1 MTTEVVKI
9 VLLGDSGVG
18 KTSIINHFMTG
29 KTSESLKPTVGAA
42 FVTKNIVVD
51 GHGLELRIWDTA
63 GQEVYRGLAPMY
75 YRSAQIAIIVFDVT
89 NNPSYESVDYWVQ
102 ELKKNLKGSP
112 VLMICGN
119 KCDLYEDRTIH
130 DTTAKE
136 FAQQNGALYCECSA
150 VNGTGINQLFETAL
164 SKMLRENSEASL
176 SVNNGVDLSKGSQ
189 KKEGCSC

>member
-42 FVTKNIVVD
+42 FVTKNVVVD
-51 GHGLELRIWDTA
+51 THSLELRIWDTA

-112 VLMICGN
+112 VIMICGN
-119 KCDLYEDRTIH
+119 KCDLYEDRVIH

-136 FAQQNGALYCECSA
+136 YTAQNSALYCECSA
-150 VNGTGINQLFETAL
+150 MNGTGINQLFEAAL
-164 SKMLRENSEASL
+164 SKMIKENHEPQGAPNTINIDKSEK
-176 SVNNGVDLSKGSQ
+176 KG
-189 KKEGCSC
+189 EGCSC